1 MTKDPQDRGSKYS
14 GIGFTTSPYVA
25 CDRCGWARGYRPGAY
40 KVSVKGKMTVKV
52 VCHGKL
58 TLIQVLG

>member
-1 MTKDPQDRGSKYS
+1 VTKDPEDRGSKYS

-52 VCHGKL
+52 VCHGK
-58 TLIQVLG
+58 